1 MNQIKCHACNWLT
14 RIETQQVALDQPH
27 TLAWQIQQTHVHA
40 MYMAALEMSI
50 SADETK
56 WSMQQ
61 VVQPEALTEASL
73 QLPDHD
79 SHQLKQQMEP

>member
-1 MNQIKCHACNWLT
+1 MSSLQLADKDWNTRRGVGKPHA
-14 RIETQQVALDQPH
+14 
-27 TLAWQIQQTHVHA
+27 LAWQIQQTHVHA